1 MRKSKQ
7 VKRKQSKPIKKYK
20 LLYNIG
26 LVLSFVFLKFI
37 KPLWG
42 QQDMWKVL
50 IGIPKLLIT
59 KNGIVQI
66 DNGRYIT
73 SINGWDKLEHYLR
86 SQGYQVKIL
95 FKDCE
100 FLYVELSVNYLRVL
114 YIVSFFILC
123 TQQYFYMT
131 ITGAIRIYM
140 IVLIK
145 Y

>member
-1 MRKSKQ
+1 MRKSK
-7 VKRKQSKPIKKYK
+7 KAKGKQSKPIKRYK
-20 LLYNIG
+20 LIYNIG
-26 LVLSFVFLKFI
+26 LVLSFIFLKFI

-59 KNGIVQI
+59 KNGIVQV

-73 SINGWDKLEHYLR
+73 SINGWDKLEYYLR

-100 FLYVELSVNYLRVL
+100 FWKDEQTVTYLRGENIGE
-114 YIVSFFILC
+114 YFILWS
-123 TQQYFYMT
+123 QQ
-131 ITGAIRIYM
+131 
-140 IVLIK
+140 
-145 Y
+145 